1 MIDCKN
7 ADQVVAIFML
17 RVVDPERVVVAARS
31 RSMHARSSANVNSR
45 IKLKVKTRERE
56 GAAMN
61 RGLIIF

>member
-17 RVVDPERVVVAARS
+17 RVVDPERVVVAAWS
-31 RSMHARSSANVNSR
+31 RSMHANVNSR

>member
-31 RSMHARSSANVNSR
+31 RSMHANVNSR

-56 GAAMN
+56 GVAMN